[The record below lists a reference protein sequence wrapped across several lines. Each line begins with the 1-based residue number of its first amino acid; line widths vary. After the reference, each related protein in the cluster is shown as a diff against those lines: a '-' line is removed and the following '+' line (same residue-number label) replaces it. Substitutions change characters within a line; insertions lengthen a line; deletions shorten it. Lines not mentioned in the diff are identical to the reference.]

1 MRANV
6 VTGLDV
12 GSTKT
17 CAVIA
22 EVNGAYGEAR
32 QPTVKIL
39 GVGQARTGGMRR
51 DVVTDI
57 DGTMNS
63 VKTAVKEAE
72 LMAGVNVDRVWVG
85 TAGEHVHATTSTG
98 VVAVGS
104 DREIVRLAGRRTR
117 RIDVAGRVVVPGFN
131 DAHAHLGCHRSTV
144 TAPTPVGP

>member
-22 EVNGAYGEAR
+22 EINGDAR

-63 VKTAVKEAE
+63 VKAAVKEAE

-104 DREIVRLAGRRTR
+104 V
-117 RIDVAGRVVVPGFN
+117 F
-131 DAHAHLGCHRSTV
+131 
-144 TAPTPVGP
+144 